1 MEMGH
6 GGRWWLMWW
15 LVWALGVRGSGM
27 NMGMKV
33 SVECMST
40 DAGVD
45 RLMQICSQT
54 DPWLLRY

>member
-1 MEMGH
+1 MELG
-6 GGRWWLMWW
+6 GGGSCGGWFGRWEW
-15 LVWALGVRGSGM
+15 RGSGM

-40 DAGVD
+40 DASVD

-54 DPWLLRY
+54 DPWLLSY